1 MLYHEGRWIWPSSP
15 PFCLQFFSTLL
26 SHLNPITLFYLLF
39 AFTVICEVGGSFLF
53 ACIID
58 PGTLLACS
66 VPLTY
71 SNLAFFK
78 FFLYC
83 FFANNSVC
91 GFPLVTVFLFRFLW
105 IVWCCCCLHDLTVLS
120 VSIGFHLCYTNFS
133 SEMHVS
139 PFWFHVSPLWLEMSL
154 KDWCMCTRFNVFK
167 GYLILYPYSR
177 TLFFLTFSIA
187 FMPLTF

>member
-1 MLYHEGRWIWPSSP
+1 MDLAIFSSFLSSVFFHIAITP
-15 PFCLQFFSTLL
+15 QSNNPRLPIICFYGDLWSRRFFSVCL
-26 SHLNPITLFYLLF
+26 Y
-39 AFTVICEVGGSFLF
+39 
-53 ACIID
+53 ID

-78 FFLYC
+78 FFLYS

-91 GFPLVTVFLFRFLW
+91 GFPLVTMFLFRFLW
-105 IVWCCCCLHDLTVLS
+105 IVWCCCCLRDLIVLS
-120 VSIGFHLCYTNFS
+120 VSIESHLCYTNFS

-154 KDWCMCTRFNVFK
+154 KDWCMCTRLNVFK